1 MILSKNV
8 DNLLLLFLVLGAD
21 RNKLNLLRRCQAC
34 SPRVEQR
41 KPYLHKRR
49 FRDFFVNFHEGKIQ
63 VGDMKNRELI
73 LEYKDPLP
81 MRVRYIGFKSVSRV
95 GSWKFYESKSGEK
108 TLDNRIFFSPVVYIQ
123 TLFINMIGYQFFL

>member
-1 MILSKNV
+1 M
-8 DNLLLLFLVLGAD
+8 
-21 RNKLNLLRRCQAC
+21 
-34 SPRVEQR
+34 
-41 KPYLHKRR
+41 
-49 FRDFFVNFHEGKIQ
+49 NFHEGKIQ

-123 TLFINMIGYQFFL
+123 TLFINMIGYQFFYEYFFDQLDRPILHFPVTVVT